1 MIEHFTNL
9 YVGVWKQLQIFVFV
23 EMPDFYPIK
32 TKITGSSS
40 SYQIFHTFCK
50 MEVQYFHTPLE
61 KCQRIYQSFN

>member
-1 MIEHFTNL
+1 MIGHFTNL
-9 YVGVWKQLQIFVFV
+9 YMGVMKELQIFVFV
-23 EMPDFYPIK
+23 EMPNFYPIK
-32 TKITGSSS
+32 TKITGRS